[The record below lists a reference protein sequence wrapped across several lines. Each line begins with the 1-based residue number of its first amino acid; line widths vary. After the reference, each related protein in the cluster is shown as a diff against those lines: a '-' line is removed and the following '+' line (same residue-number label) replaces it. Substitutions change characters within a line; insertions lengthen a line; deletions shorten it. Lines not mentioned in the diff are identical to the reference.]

1 MVNIYC
7 FNLFRD
13 NREFL
18 RFFAKAKNASLR
30 EQVKTLRAS
39 ASLRRDK
46 TLKVFYN
53 ASVYEKVKDERIRG
67 FLHFVHT
74 NDCGKDDFSNRLSA
88 MVDELKENEKFRSD
102 YLAMNLHDRDI
113 TKRARQEGIELGIS
127 QGTQQKAVDAAK
139 KLLAM
144 NLGTHEQIA
153 QAEGLPLEKVKE
165 LAKDTVLVNS

>member
-1 MVNIYC
+1 
-7 FNLFRD
+7 
-13 NREFL
+13 FL

-46 TLKVFYN
+46 TVKVFYN
-53 ASVYEKVKDERIRG
+53 SSVYEKVKDERVRALLRFIY
-67 FLHFVHT
+67 T
-74 NDCGKDDFSNRLSA
+74 NECGEDDFSSRLSRI
-88 MVDELKENEKFRSD
+88 VEKLKESENFRSD
-102 YLAMNLHDRDI
+102 FLAMNLHDRDI
-113 TKRARQEGIELGIS
+113 TKRARQEGIK

-153 QAEGLPLEKVKE
+153 QAVALPLEKVKE
-165 LAKDTVLVNS
+165 MTEQLRMHN

>member
-1 MVNIYC
+1 MGA
-7 FNLFRD
+7 L
-13 NREFL
+13 
-18 RFFAKAKNASLR
+18 A
-30 EQVKTLRAS
+30 T
-39 ASLRRDK
+39 
-46 TLKVFYN
+46 
-53 ASVYEKVKDERIRG
+53 KVKLISKRQ
-67 FLHFVHT
+67 LA
-74 NDCGKDDFSNRLSA
+74 S
-88 MVDELKENEKFRSD
+88 RSD

-165 LAKDTVLVNS
+165 LAEQLRMHN